1 MIVPRTPDNVET
13 VIALAVGELCTSTSP
28 RYSTALLHIFA
39 SVPVHELNT
48 DENAKGY
55 FVGPQS
61 QFSTV
66 DEAVEHC
73 QVALMLCFHM
83 KALR

>member
-1 MIVPRTPDNVET
+1 MIVPRTPDNVEI
-13 VIALAVGELCTSTSP
+13 VIAMALGELCTSTSP
-28 RYSTALLHIFA
+28 RYSNALLYILG

-48 DENAKGY
+48 NERAKAY
-55 FVGPQS
+55 FMGCQS

-73 QVALMLCFHM
+73 QRALMLCFH
-83 KALR
+83 KVL